1 MRAPSS
7 TRQTRGSFVRRGVL
21 AAAVVLGTVA
31 SGTISASAGPA
42 ERPGPAVQ
50 RAVVMFAPG
59 AADLDDAARAQVT
72 AVMDAVPG
80 SAAPGVTASVVAF
93 VMRCRVRGDVC
104 TDRALARQRADNVAA
119 ILRGRGIDV
128 RTTVRIAAAD
138 RGDSVAIAL
147 RYRVKPT
154 ATWTVVNE
162 STDAAPFEMI
172 VEWATPSGGGV
183 TSLGP
188 GERVRADFVALTNG
202 QGRVTMRILSAD
214 PSLRVEI
221 RMNGF
226 SGSPLCERPVTDGTP
241 FTCVARGE
249 RGTLRVRPV

>member
-1 MRAPSS
+1 MHTPPATCQIRV
-7 TRQTRGSFVRRGVL
+7 SFLRRGILATVIALGTLVSGTL
-21 AAAVVLGTVA
+21 AA
-31 SGTISASAGPA
+31 SAAPA

-59 AADLDDAARAQVT
+59 AEGLDDAARAQVT
-72 AVMDAVPG
+72 AVMDSVPG
-80 SAAPGVTASVVAF
+80 SAAPGVAASVVAF
-93 VMRCRVRGDVC
+93 AMRCRVRGDVC

-162 STDAAPFEMI
+162 STDAAPFEMV

-188 GERVRADFVALTNG
+188 GERVRADYVALVDG
-202 QGRVTMRILSAD
+202 VGRVTMRILGA
-214 PSLRVEI
+214 PPALQVEVKM
-221 RMNGF
+221 RGF
-226 SGSPLCERPVTDGTP
+226 DGSPLCERPATDGTP
-241 FTCVARGE
+241 FACVASGTRGV
-249 RGTLRVRPV
+249 LLVVSM